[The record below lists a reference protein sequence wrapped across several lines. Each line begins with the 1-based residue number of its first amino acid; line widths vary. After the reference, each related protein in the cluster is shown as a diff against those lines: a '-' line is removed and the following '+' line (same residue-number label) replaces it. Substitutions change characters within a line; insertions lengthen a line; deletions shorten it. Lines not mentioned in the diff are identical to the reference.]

1 MSVSQSW
8 EEFLDEVVRL
18 LEPYSVDAYRWPELA
33 VISAPTQKN
42 PSQAAQIVVGI
53 CSRDAEECASVDA
66 DGNWVDVGWR
76 IRYQRGEVR
85 RIAAGGAGAD
95 AVRRIASWPLKSES
109 GQ

>member
-1 MSVSQSW
+1 MSVSQSR

-33 VISAPTQKN
+33 VISAPT
-42 PSQAAQIVVGI
+42 P
-53 CSRDAEECASVDA
+53 SVDA

-85 RIAAGGAGAD
+85 RIADGGAGAD